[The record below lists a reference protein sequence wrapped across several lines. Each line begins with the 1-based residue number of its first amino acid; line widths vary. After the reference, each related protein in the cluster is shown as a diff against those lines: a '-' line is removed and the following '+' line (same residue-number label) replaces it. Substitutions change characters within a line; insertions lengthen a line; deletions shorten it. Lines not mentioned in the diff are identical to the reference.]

1 LTSDI
6 IERYFTDIQITY
18 LAENIKNGQGEAEKG
33 EAEPE
38 KLEKDKIIFF
48 DKDKLLNL
56 DIKNPTKKRRVCLGI
71 AKFYIKIAHVF
82 ATILTTINPVY
93 VYKDEDGKTIKADIY
108 NRNKIP
114 KGTEVDILKLNICD
128 NRIAALQRDSN
139 VNFSD
144 DLENDTEI
152 KIHPKMCSFN
162 LKAKKYNDDDGDL
175 FKDLDDEPG
184 IPELMELYY
193 DDDYDYETGK
203 FKGMKPETQL
213 IFNENLQSF
222 YSVFAETNGL
232 PMPENIKKF
241 SDIKL
246 KDYNKKS
253 KCRGKNAPYDSSVRG
268 TLEDDLFKQ
277 YAENLKQMLKK
288 ANSNQELLLDV
299 LNKLFVYM
307 TDPQTKK
314 KIIRINPELS
324 EELLQEVIIETR
336 AIIINLYLTCET
348 DFANG
353 IKIYEAIVDKKII
366 ETAKSQIQTMEN
378 SREKLVTDEEIPK
391 PAELKELKEIAD
403 RKIQKQKEKVA
414 NEEIKIQKE
423 QDKIE
428 IVRPVIQE
436 VEQPPPVEQP
446 PVEQPQVKVQINV
459 QGQGQGQEQDIS
471 KTETQ
476 PPLMQSAGSKKYK
489 RKGKSKCKTRK
500 LKK

>member
-1 LTSDI
+1 
-6 IERYFTDIQITY
+6 
-18 LAENIKNGQGEAEKG
+18 
-33 EAEPE
+33 
-38 KLEKDKIIFF
+38 
-48 DKDKLLNL
+48 
-56 DIKNPTKKRRVCLGI
+56 
-71 AKFYIKIAHVF
+71 
-82 ATILTTINPVY
+82 
-93 VYKDEDGKTIKADIY
+93 
-108 NRNKIP
+108 
-114 KGTEVDILKLNICD
+114 
-128 NRIAALQRDSN
+128 
-139 VNFSD
+139 
-144 DLENDTEI
+144 
-152 KIHPKMCSFN
+152 
-162 LKAKKYNDDDGDL
+162 
-175 FKDLDDEPG
+175 
-184 IPELMELYY
+184 
-193 DDDYDYETGK
+193 
-203 FKGMKPETQL
+203 
-213 IFNENLQSF
+213 
-222 YSVFAETNGL
+222 
-232 PMPENIKKF
+232 MPENIKKF

-268 TLEDDLFKQ
+268 KLEDDLFKQ

-423 QDKIE
+423 QEKIDLNVNPIIEEEKPKEEENPKEE
-428 IVRPVIQE
+428 IKVDQTVID
-436 VEQPPPVEQP
+436 QPA
-446 PVEQPQVKVQINV
+446 VKVKINV
-459 QGQGQGQEQDIS
+459 QGQGDEQP
-471 KTETQ
+471 TQ
-476 PPLMQSAGSKKYK
+476 VLGGNTSKKNKKK
-489 RKGKSKCKTRK
+489 RKNKSKKNK
-500 LKK
+500 LTK